1 MPLYGAL
8 TFTAITIDDFQ
19 YSPSLPANCEICKS
33 GEEPFMR
40 YELSSPPTLL
50 ELGPREGGVCCKKCV
65 PGLVLQIVQCTERNI
80 EIATNRPNDFG
91 YQDELLE
98 REYDE
103 GELTG
108 IREYEKDM
116 ATLILKAMTPA
127 FLLFRVKGKHSSKC
141 KQCGSTPLL
150 KYLWHH
156 QKSNA
161 LAICCPQCA
170 FNFCGT
176 ILAASIDN
184 EAEAERL
191 MKKEAEEEERLAEE
205 EEQKDVRGRQ
215 NS

>member
-1 MPLYGAL
+1 MPLYDAL
-8 TFTAITIDDFQ
+8 TFTAITIDDFEHGG
-19 YSPSLPANCEICKS
+19 SLPANCDICKS
-33 GEEPFMR
+33 GEAPFMR
-40 YELSSPPTLL
+40 YELRSPPTRL
-50 ELGPREGGVCCKKCV
+50 ELGPREEGFCCKKCV
-65 PGLVLQIVQCTERNI
+65 PRLVLQIVQCTERNI
-80 EIATNRPNDFG
+80 EIATNRPNDFD

-98 REYDE
+98 RECDTS
-103 GELTG
+103 ELTG

-116 ATLILKAMTPA
+116 ATLALKAMTPA
-127 FLLFRVKGKHSSKC
+127 FLLFRVKSNHSSKC

-156 QKSNA
+156 QKLNA
-161 LAICCPQCA
+161 LATCCPQCA

-205 EEQKDVRGRQ
+205 EEQEDVRGRKG
-215 NS
+215 